1 MPIAQKYNTPAA
13 TLYRDRIEAAAN
25 GRPLPTEL
33 PVLKPGSSAS
43 SGVQQGTDPLE
54 GETEAQY
61 VARQRKLQEEVQF
74 VPPLHV
80 LSCNTP
86 HHREGEASP
95 NATTTSLQAR
105 ERMRQKFGET
115 NGLKSGGKM
124 QGIGSDPNYGS
135 SGGGGTSNVNEGL
148 STAFTFMTSLVDQV
162 SKTTQD
168 LLQKPASK
176 GDDQSSS
183 SDDRA
188 TPSGGSEHNPDNHP
202 WAAIASNAVSFWK
215 QATEV
220 TSDIVNIIT
229 KPVDEEEDFKFP
241 RPGGYSTA
249 ATAAPLSTSHASIQ
263 KVQSASFSTS
273 PTKQSGSSGS
283 LSQQVRNPSVGSLRS
298 DESWDNLDEYN
309 LQEDKDKSPHSV
321 SVNSS
326 SAHTNSGHNSP
337 YVGTESMSR
346 NSSMGDGFSASTTG
360 LYRYIMYLSMPCPH
374 SCKRMY
380 CMFNTLIASTTSSGK
395 LKTAVVKKLEPPVG
409 DDFFATFGV

>member
-1 MPIAQKYNTPAA
+1 
-13 TLYRDRIEAAAN
+13 
-25 GRPLPTEL
+25 
-33 PVLKPGSSAS
+33 
-43 SGVQQGTDPLE
+43 
-54 GETEAQY
+54 
-61 VARQRKLQEEVQF
+61 
-74 VPPLHV
+74 
-80 LSCNTP
+80 
-86 HHREGEASP
+86 
-95 NATTTSLQAR
+95 
-105 ERMRQKFGET
+105 MRQKFGET

-135 SGGGGTSNVNEGL
+135 SGGGGTSNGVNEGL

-188 TPSGGSEHNPDNHP
+188 APSGGSEHNPDNHP

-241 RPGGYSTA
+241 RPRGYSTA
-249 ATAAPLSTSHASIQ
+249 TSHATAPLSTSHASTQ
-263 KVQSASFSTS
+263 KVQSVSSSSS

-283 LSQQVRNPSVGSLRS
+283 LSQQARNPSAGSLRS
-298 DESWDNLDEYN
+298 DESWDNLDEYD
-309 LQEDKDKSPHSV
+309 LQEDKDKNPHS
-321 SVNSS
+321 S
-326 SAHTNSGHNSP
+326 HNSP

-346 NSSMGDGFSASTTG
+346 NSNSSMGDGFSGSTTG
-360 LYRYIMYLSMPCPH
+360 LHRYL
-374 SCKRMY
+374 
-380 CMFNTLIASTTSSGK
+380 TASI
-395 LKTAVVKKLEPPVG
+395 P
-409 DDFFATFGV
+409 

>member
-1 MPIAQKYNTPAA
+1 MDSWNDKQIQKMRLGGNTNCIEFLKQYSIPKSMPIAQKYNTPAA

-61 VARQRKLQEEVQF
+61 VARQRKLQEE
-74 VPPLHV
+74 
-80 LSCNTP
+80 
-86 HHREGEASP
+86 
-95 NATTTSLQAR
+95 AR

-249 ATAAPLSTSHASIQ
+249 ATAASLSTSHASIQ

-283 LSQQVRNPSVGSLRS
+283 LSQQVRNPSAGSLRS

-309 LQEDKDKSPHSV
+309 LQEDKDKDKNPH

-346 NSSMGDGFSASTTG
+346 NSSMGDGFSASTT
-360 LYRYIMYLSMPCPH
+360 
-374 SCKRMY
+374 
-380 CMFNTLIASTTSSGK
+380 ASTTSSGK

>member
-1 MPIAQKYNTPAA
+1 
-13 TLYRDRIEAAAN
+13 
-25 GRPLPTEL
+25 
-33 PVLKPGSSAS
+33 
-43 SGVQQGTDPLE
+43 
-54 GETEAQY
+54 
-61 VARQRKLQEEVQF
+61 
-74 VPPLHV
+74 
-80 LSCNTP
+80 
-86 HHREGEASP
+86 
-95 NATTTSLQAR
+95 
-105 ERMRQKFGET
+105 MRQKFGET

-135 SGGGGTSNVNEGL
+135 SGGGGSSNVNEGL

-263 KVQSASFSTS
+263 KVQSASSSSS

-283 LSQQVRNPSVGSLRS
+283 LSQQVRNPSAGSLRS
-298 DESWDNLDEYN
+298 DESWDNLDEYD
-309 LQEDKDKSPHSV
+309 LQEDKDKNPH

-337 YVGTESMSR
+337 YVGTESMPR
-346 NSSMGDGFSASTTG
+346 NSSMGDGFSASSMGDGFSASTTG
-360 LYRYIMYLSMPCPH
+360 LHRYSIYSMPLVNV
-374 SCKRMY
+374 Y
-380 CMFNTLIASTTSSGK
+380 TYNTLIASTASSGK